1 MNGLYLHIP
10 FCRRKC
16 FYCHFVKGTY
26 DDELAETYIEAL
38 TEEIRLRDKPGEPV
52 DTLYIGGGSPSL
64 LSEKQVTTAADA
76 IYKYFNIHTST
87 EFTIE
92 VNPEDVTKKK
102 LDTYRDVGINRL
114 SIGTQSFCP
123 ADLRYLKRT
132 HGVEQSLAAVEA
144 ALERGFSNI
153 NLDFIISLPTQD
165 KKTLAEN
172 FSILREFDIPHI
184 SAYILE
190 DVEEGEEKNV
200 RDNEL
205 YFFSVEHL
213 TGLGYVHYEVSNF
226 CKPGLYSRHNR
237 KYWENESYIGIG
249 LSASGYENGMDYG
262 NARSFKGYFGKLEAG
277 LLPRVEVTR
286 RDANLRGIVMGLRLL
301 EGIPGRC
308 FEKYPEPLEFLLS
321 NGILIR
327 KKDNIAINPEKILLL
342 NEVLTYLI

>member
-1 MNGLYLHIP
+1 MTGLYLHIP
-10 FCRRKC
+10 FCKRKC

-26 DDELAETYIEAL
+26 NDELAERYIEAL
-38 TEEIRLRDKPGEPV
+38 AIEIQLRNKSG
-52 DTLYIGGGSPSL
+52 DTIDTVYIGGGSPSL
-64 LSEKQVTTAADA
+64 LSEKQVAAVVDT
-76 IYKYFNIHTST
+76 IYKYFNIHDSI

-102 LDTYRDVGINRL
+102 LNVYREAGINRL

-132 HGVEQSLAAVEA
+132 HGVGQSLAAVEA
-144 ALERGFSNI
+144 ALETGFSNI

-172 FSILREFDIPHI
+172 FSILQRYDIPHI

-190 DVEEGEEKNV
+190 DVEEGEEKTA

-205 YFFSVEHL
+205 YFFTVEHL
-213 TGLGYVHYEVSNF
+213 AGLGYGHYEVSNF
-226 CKPGLYSRHNR
+226 CKPGFHSGHNR
-237 KYWENESYIGIG
+237 KYWENESYIGVG
-249 LSASGYENGMDYG
+249 LSASGYENGVDYG
-262 NARSFKGYFGKLEAG
+262 NARSFKGYFGKLGAG

-286 RDANLRGIVMGLRLL
+286 RDVNLRGIVMGLRLL

-308 FEKYPEPLEFLLS
+308 FGRYPEPLEFLLS
-321 NGILIR
+321 NGLLIR
-327 KKDNIAINPEKILLL
+327 KKGNIAITPEKILLL
-342 NEVLTYLI
+342 NEILTYFV